1 MPLLVLFDIDGT
13 LLRGGDPAHAEAMR
27 RALRECVGEPV
38 ALDGIPLAGMLDRQI
53 ARLALQRHGLD
64 TNLIE
69 RLLPAILQQTG
80 RYYAERIRRGDRRSW
95 VLPGV
100 RDLLPQLWQHGHLA
114 GVLTGNTELVARTK
128 LAAADLDQLLPF
140 GAYGDQAEERH
151 LLVAQARFTVKIRY
165 GQDIPLTQTILV
177 GDTPRDVA
185 AALESGAKILAVTT
199 GRFGPDELRTAG
211 ASAIL
216 PDLAD
221 VDRVLATL
229 QELAARP

>member
-1 MPLLVLFDIDGT
+1 MPLLLLFDIDGT
-13 LLRGGDPAHAEAMR
+13 LLRAGDPVHAEAMR
-27 RALRECVGEPV
+27 LALYEFVGEPV

-53 ARLALQRHGLD
+53 ARLALLRHGLD
-64 TNLIE
+64 NETIE
-69 RLLPAILQQTG
+69 RLLPEILQQTG
-80 RYYAERIRRGDRRSW
+80 KHYAERVRRGDRRSW

-100 RDLLPQLWQHGHLA
+100 RDLLPRLWQQGHLA

-151 LLVAQARFTVKIRY
+151 VLVARARLTVKIRY
-165 GQDIPLTQTILV
+165 GLDIPLAQTILV

-185 AALESGAKILAVTT
+185 AALESGAKVLAVTT
-199 GRFGPDELRTAG
+199 GRFGPEELRTAG
-211 ASAIL
+211 ASTVL

-221 VDRVLATL
+221 VDRVLATVH
-229 QELAARP
+229 ELATGS